1 MKRFLSVVLC
11 ICMLCG
17 TLSVAVFAAQ
27 TGAYDGAPLIVISG
41 FGTVPLYLN
50 ADTEQ
55 AERVFFPSAKRIVKN
70 AVQLLK
76 PLHQLRNDGDFA
88 GFADKM
94 DPLVFD
100 VFSQSALD
108 ASGNP
113 LQNVSVRTF
122 PLTADHYMD
131 FFSQRPKDEQALVR
145 GAIDALGAKNTYFF
159 SYDWRLD
166 PLDHADSLRAY
177 IENVK
182 KETGKDKVILVACS
196 MGGVVA
202 MAYLSKYGAKDL
214 QTLVLNNTAF
224 QGITMVGEMF
234 CKDYAV
240 DKQMTIEYAM
250 QFTQMPEELKAF
262 IRAAFMRSRAADG
275 LVDFAGKLLDNTK
288 DQTSAEVLYPL
299 FAYMPG
305 MWSFINAKDYE
316 RAKQTAL
323 DPDVNRELIR
333 KIDAYHYGVQAK
345 AKQILQKAMKQGCRI
360 AITANYGKFAI
371 PLTKSMRVCD
381 DYLIDTAL
389 ASGGA
394 VCADVF
400 ETLPESY
407 VQKCD
412 RKHNHISPDRVIDA
426 STCMFPELTWFVR
439 DMGHLDYPYGSEGM
453 EFLLWLVRMDSQY
466 TIRTSDRYPQFM
478 QYDVQKKTLTA
489 Q

>member
-1 MKRFLSVVLC
+1 MKKLLSFLLTVCLLFGILSVD
-11 ICMLCG
+11 
-17 TLSVAVFAAQ
+17 VFADA
-27 TGAYDGAPLIVISG
+27 GNYNGAPLIVISG

-50 ADTEQ
+50 ADTSD
-55 AERVFFPSAKRIVKN
+55 AERVFFPSAKRILKN
-70 AVQLLK
+70 AVQLMPPYFRLK
-76 PLHQLRNDGDFA
+76 RDGNYDR
-88 GFADKM
+88 FADKM

-100 VFSQSALD
+100 IFSQSAMD

-131 FFSQRPKDEQALVR
+131 FFKNQPKDEQALVR
-145 GAIDALGAKNTYFF
+145 GAIDVLGAENTYFF

-166 PLDHADSLRAY
+166 PLEHADSLQDY
-177 IENVK
+177 IRNVQSQS
-182 KETGKDKVILVACS
+182 GKQKVILAACS

-202 MAYLSKYGAKDL
+202 MAYLSKYGTRDV
-214 QTLVLNNTAF
+214 QTLILDNTAF

-240 DKQMTIEYAM
+240 DKDLTIEYAL
-250 QFTQMPEELKAF
+250 QFTQMPEQLKSF
-262 IRAAFMRSRAADG
+262 IRTAVSRSRAADR
-275 LVDFAGKLLDNTK
+275 LVDFAGTLLDKTK

-299 FAYMPG
+299 FANMPG
-305 MWSFINAKDYE
+305 MWSFVNAQDYE

-323 DPDVNRELIR
+323 DSHKNSELIR
-333 KIDAYHYGVQAK
+333 KIDAYHYGVQAR
-345 AKQILQKAMKQGCRI
+345 AKQILHKAVNQGCRI
-360 AITANYGKFAI
+360 AITANYGKYAI

-394 VCADVF
+394 VCADVQQ
-400 ETLPESY
+400 TLPENY

-439 DMGHLDYPYGSEGM
+439 DMGHLDYPYRSEGM
-453 EFLLWLVRMDSQY
+453 DFLMWLIRMDTQY
-466 TIRTSDRYPQFM
+466 TIRTSARYPQFM
-478 QYDVQKKTLTA
+478 KYDVKNKTLTA

>member
-1 MKRFLSVVLC
+1 MKRLLAFILTCSILLSV
-11 ICMLCG
+11 
-17 TLSVAVFAAQ
+17 LSVAAFAAQ
-27 TGAYDGAPLIVISG
+27 VPYDGAPLIVISG

-50 ADTEQ
+50 ANTSD
-55 AERVFFPSAKRIVKN
+55 AERVFFPSAKRLIKN
-70 AVQLLK
+70 GLQLLQ
-76 PLHQLRNDGDFA
+76 PLSRLRRDGDYDTFA
-88 GFADKM
+88 EKM

-100 VFSQSALD
+100 IFSQSALD

-113 LQNVSVRTF
+113 LHQVTVRTF
-122 PLTADHYMD
+122 PLTADHYTD
-131 FFSQRPKDEQALVR
+131 FFKNQPKDEQALVR
-145 GAIDALGAKNTYFF
+145 GAIDALGAENTFFF

-166 PLDHADSLRAY
+166 PLEHAVSLHEY
-177 IENVK
+177 IQSVQQQ
-182 KETGKDKVILVACS
+182 TGKKKVVLAACS

-202 MAYLSKYGAKDL
+202 MSYLSKYGAQDV
-214 QTLVLNNTAF
+214 QTLILNNTAF

-240 DKQMTIEYAM
+240 DKEMTIEYAM
-250 QFTQMPEELKAF
+250 QFTQMPEQLRSF
-262 IRAAFMRSRAADG
+262 IRSAFMRSHLADR

-288 DQTSAEVLYPL
+288 DRTSAEVLYPL

-305 MWSFINAKDYE
+305 MWSFVNAKDYE

-323 DPDVNRELIR
+323 DPEVNRELIR

-345 AKQILQKAMKQGCRI
+345 AKQLLQKAVSQGCRI
-360 AITANYGKFAI
+360 AILANYGKFAI

-407 VQKCD
+407 VQKRD
-412 RKHNHISPDRVIDA
+412 RGHDHISPDRVIDA

-453 EFLLWLVRMDSQY
+453 AFLMWLIRMDSQY
-466 TIRTSDRYPQFM
+466 TIRTSARYPQFM
-478 QYDVQKKTLTA
+478 QYDVKKKTLTA

>member
-1 MKRFLSVVLC
+1 MLKKLVAALLACSLLLGVLSV
-11 ICMLCG
+11 
-17 TLSVAVFAAQ
+17 TAFAEDDS
-27 TGAYDGAPLIVISG
+27 YNGAPLIVISG

-50 ADTEQ
+50 ANTSE

-70 AVQLLK
+70 ALQLL
-76 PLHQLRNDGDFA
+76 PSLFQLNRDGDY
-88 GFADKM
+88 GRFADKM
-94 DPLVFD
+94 DPLVFNI
-100 VFSQSALD
+100 FSQSALD

-113 LQNVSVRTF
+113 LLNVAVRSF

-131 FFSQRPKDEQALVR
+131 FFANQPKDEQALVR
-145 GAIDALGAKNTYFF
+145 GAIDCLGVENTYSF

-166 PLDHADSLRAY
+166 PLDHASDLHDY
-177 IENVK
+177 IRNVQQQ
-182 KETGKDKVILVACS
+182 TGKKKVILAACS

-202 MAYLSKYGAKDL
+202 MAYLSKFGAKDV
-214 QTLVLNNTAF
+214 QTLILNNTAF

-234 CKDYAV
+234 CKDYDV
-240 DKQMTIEYAM
+240 DKDLTVEYAL
-250 QFTQMPEELKAF
+250 QFTQMPEQFKSF
-262 IRAAFMRSRAADG
+262 IRTCLSRSLLADK
-275 LVDFAGKLLDNTK
+275 LVSFAGKLLENTK

-305 MWSFINAKDYE
+305 MWAFVNAKDYE
-316 RAKQTAL
+316 RAKQCAL
-323 DPDVNRELIR
+323 DPEVNKELIR

-345 AKQILQKAMKQGCRI
+345 AKQLLQKASAQGCRI

-400 ETLPESY
+400 QTLPETY
-407 VQKCD
+407 KQQRD
-412 RKHNHISPDRVIDA
+412 RRHNHISPDRVIDA
-426 STCMFPELTWFVR
+426 STCMFPEWTWFVR

-453 EFLLWLVRMDSQY
+453 DFLMWLIQMDSQY

-478 QYDVQKKTLTA
+478 KYDVKQKTLSA

>member
-1 MKRFLSVVLC
+1 MKRLLSIVLAC
-11 ICMLCG
+11 CLLLG
-17 TLSVAVFAAQ
+17 VLSVAAFAAD
-27 TGAYDGAPLIVISG
+27 GAYNGAPLIVISG

-50 ADTEQ
+50 GYSDD

-70 AVQLLK
+70 VVQLVP
-76 PLHQLRNDGDFA
+76 PLLRLRRDADYGK
-88 GFADKM
+88 FADKL

-113 LQNVSVRTF
+113 LHDVTVRTF

-131 FFSQRPKDEQALVR
+131 FFTQRPKDEEAFVR
-145 GAIDALGAKNTYFF
+145 GAIDTLGAKNTYFF

-166 PLDHADSLRAY
+166 PMDHAVSLREY
-177 IENVK
+177 IKNVQR
-182 KETGKDKVILVACS
+182 ETGKQKVILAGCS

-202 MAYLSKYGAKDL
+202 MAYLSKYGAKDV
-214 QTLVLNNTAF
+214 QTLILNNTAF

-240 DKQMTIEYAM
+240 DKEMTIEYAM
-250 QFTQMPEELKAF
+250 QFTQMPEDLKAF
-262 IRAAFMRSRAADG
+262 IRKSFNGSRTADR
-275 LVDFAGKLLDNTK
+275 LVGFAGKLLDQTK

-305 MWSFINAKDYE
+305 MWSFVNAKDYE

-323 DPDVNRELIR
+323 DPELNRELIR

-345 AKQILQKAMKQGCRI
+345 AKQLLQNAMAQGCRI

-400 ETLPESY
+400 ETLPENY
-407 VQKCD
+407 RQQRD
-412 RKHNHISPDRVIDA
+412 RKHDHISPDRVIDA

-453 EFLLWLVRMDSQY
+453 DFLMWLVRMDSQY
-466 TIRTSDRYPQFM
+466 TIRTSARYPQFM
-478 QYDVQKKTLTA
+478 RYDVKQKTLSA

>member
-1 MKRFLSVVLC
+1 MKRVLSVLLAISVL
-11 ICMLCG
+11 LG
-17 TLSVAVFAAQ
+17 VLSVAAFAAES
-27 TGAYDGAPLIVISG
+27 GYNGAPLIVISG

-50 ADTEQ
+50 ADTPDAEQ
-55 AERVFFPSAKRIVKN
+55 VFFPSGKRIVKN
-70 AVQLLK
+70 AVQLLQ
-76 PLHQLRNDGDFA
+76 PLSRLRRDGDF
-88 GFADKM
+88 GKFADKM

-131 FFSQRPKDEQALVR
+131 FFAQRPKDEQALVR

-166 PLDHADSLRAY
+166 PLEHADTLRDY
-177 IENVK
+177 IRNVQR
-182 KETGKDKVILVACS
+182 ETGKKKVVLAACS

-202 MAYLSKYGAKDL
+202 MAYLSKYGAKDIR
-214 QTLVLNNTAF
+214 TLILDNTAF

-240 DKQMTIEYAM
+240 DKQMTVEYAM
-250 QFTQMPEELKAF
+250 QFTQMPEELKSF
-262 IRAAFMRSRAADG
+262 IRTAFNRSRASDK
-275 LVDFAGKLLDNTK
+275 LVGFAGKLLDNTK

-305 MWSFINAKDYE
+305 MWSFVADKEYE
-316 RAKQTAL
+316 RAKKTAL
-323 DPDVNRELIR
+323 DPDLNRELIR

-345 AKQILQKAMKQGCRI
+345 AKQILQKAMAQGCFV

-400 ETLPESY
+400 ETLPEDY
-407 VQKCD
+407 VQKRD
-412 RKHNHISPDRVIDA
+412 RRHNHMSPDRVIDA
-426 STCMFPELTWFVR
+426 STCMFPEQTWFIR

-453 EFLLWLVRMDSQY
+453 DFLIWLIQMDSQY
-466 TIRTSDRYPQFM
+466 TIRTSERYPQFM
-478 QYDVQKKTLTA
+478 RYDVKQKTLTA

>member
-1 MKRFLSVVLC
+1 MKKLLSFLLTVCLLFGILSVD
-11 ICMLCG
+11 
-17 TLSVAVFAAQ
+17 VFADA
-27 TGAYDGAPLIVISG
+27 GNYNGAPLIVISG

-50 ADTEQ
+50 ADTSD
-55 AERVFFPSAKRIVKN
+55 AERVFFPSAKRILKN
-70 AVQLLK
+70 AVQLMPPYFRLK
-76 PLHQLRNDGDFA
+76 RDGNYDR
-88 GFADKM
+88 FADKM

-100 VFSQSALD
+100 IFSQSAMD

-131 FFSQRPKDEQALVR
+131 FFKKQPKDEQALVR
-145 GAIDALGAKNTYFF
+145 GAIDVLGAENTYFF

-166 PLDHADSLRAY
+166 PLEHADSLQDY
-177 IENVK
+177 IRNVQSQS
-182 KETGKDKVILVACS
+182 GKQKVILAACS

-202 MAYLSKYGAKDL
+202 MAYLSKYGTRDV
-214 QTLVLNNTAF
+214 QTLILDNTAF

-240 DKQMTIEYAM
+240 DKDLTIEYAL
-250 QFTQMPEELKAF
+250 QFTQMPEQLKSF
-262 IRAAFMRSRAADG
+262 IRTAVSRSRAADR
-275 LVDFAGKLLDNTK
+275 LVDFAGTLLDKTK

-299 FAYMPG
+299 FANMPG
-305 MWSFINAKDYE
+305 MWSFVNAQDYE

-323 DPDVNRELIR
+323 DSHKNSELIR
-333 KIDAYHYGVQAK
+333 KIDAYHYGVQAR
-345 AKQILQKAMKQGCRI
+345 AKQILQKAVNQGCRI
-360 AITANYGKFAI
+360 AITANYGKYAI

-394 VCADVF
+394 VCADVQQ
-400 ETLPESY
+400 TLPENY

-439 DMGHLDYPYGSEGM
+439 DMGHLDYPYRSEGM
-453 EFLLWLVRMDSQY
+453 DFLMWLIRMDTQY
-466 TIRTSDRYPQFM
+466 TIRTSARYPQFM
-478 QYDVQKKTLTA
+478 KYDVKNKTLTA

>member
-1 MKRFLSVVLC
+1 MFKRMLAFLLSCSLLFGVLSV
-11 ICMLCG
+11 
-17 TLSVAVFAAQ
+17 TAFAAESD
-27 TGAYDGAPLIVISG
+27 YNGAPLIVISG

-50 ADTEQ
+50 ANTNE

-70 AVQLLK
+70 GVKLVSPLLRLK
-76 PLHQLRNDGDFA
+76 RDGDFDK
-88 GFADKM
+88 FADKM
-94 DPLVFD
+94 DPLVFNI
-100 VFSQSALD
+100 FSQSALD

-113 LQNVSVRTF
+113 LQNVTVRTF

-131 FFSQRPKDEQALVR
+131 FFDDRPKDEQALVR

-166 PLDHADSLRAY
+166 PLDHADDLQDY
-177 IENVK
+177 IQNVK
-182 KETGKDKVILVACS
+182 KETGKPKVILAACS

-202 MAYLSKYGAKDL
+202 MSYLSKYDAKDV
-214 QTLVLNNTAF
+214 QTLILNNTAF

-240 DKQMTIEYAM
+240 DKEITIEYAM
-250 QFTQMPEELKAF
+250 QFSQMPEQLKSI
-262 IRAAFMRSRAADG
+262 IRKSFNGSRAAG
-275 LVDFAGKLLDNTK
+275 NLVNFAGKLLDNTK

-305 MWSFINAKDYE
+305 MWAFVNAKDYE

-333 KIDAYHYGVQAK
+333 KIDAYHYSVQAK
-345 AKQILQKAMKQGCRI
+345 AKQILQKAAAQGCRI

-394 VCADVF
+394 ICADVF
-400 ETLPESY
+400 ETLPDNY
-407 VQKCD
+407 VQKRD
-412 RKHNHISPDRVIDA
+412 RSHNHISPDRVIDA
-426 STCMFPELTWFVR
+426 STCMFPEYTWFVR

-453 EFLLWLVRMDSQY
+453 DFLMWLIRMDSQY
-466 TIRTSDRYPQFM
+466 TIRTSARYPQFM
-478 QYDVQKKTLTA
+478 RYDVKNKTLTA